1 MRTTLS
7 ALILASIVLVGCS
20 QEPPNC
26 GDAKTVTLVKQ
37 IFREQLLPEKWK
49 AVSTAT
55 FDKGVRL
62 DLPVPNKYEKE
73 IKKFS
78 CEARMSVDA
87 TAGLDKE
94 TLSAF
99 AVLGLVDDTGNL
111 KATSASNG
119 ERRYNFTVNYTSQE
133 VDGQHIVGISGVAQA
148 QAALTGALLMQL
160 QNPSP
165 QPAQSPPS
173 IAKIEAPVAAQPA
186 PVEVAAPKP
195 VQGEETTLPIATP
208 NAAAQPHRACEDA
221 DGKYACPLDDLS
233 VAKQRLNQ
241 AYKEATACL
250 DIAQQSEL
258 ESLQRVWVKQRDA
271 KCDNDAET
279 ALDAIICKTE
289 ATQKR
294 VQDVMEF
301 GSGSKQPAPLQAMQ
315 VQRPGWCGKA
325 GTDVERMI
333 CADDGLSALD
343 AKMYA
348 AYKAAE
354 ARAVDKKAFYAVSR
368 DWRVSRRDA
377 CKSVSCIADAYK
389 TRLTDLGG

>member
-1 MRTTLS
+1 M
-7 ALILASIVLVGCS
+7 LVGCS

-37 IFREQLLPEKWK
+37 IFREQLLPEKWR

-78 CEARMSVDA
+78 CESRMSVDA

-99 AVLGLVDDTGNL
+99 TMLGLVDDTGKL
-111 KATSASNG
+111 KAISGSNG

-133 VDGQHIVGISGVAQA
+133 VDGQHIVGISGVAQG

-165 QPAQSPPS
+165 QPAQSPP
-173 IAKIEAPVAAQPA
+173 KIDAPAPVAAQPA

-195 VQGEETTLPIATP
+195 VQGEETSLPLATP
-208 NAAAQPHRACEDA
+208 NAAAQPHRACEDS

-241 AYKEATACL
+241 AYKEATGRL

-258 ESLQRVWVKQRDA
+258 ESLQRAWVKQRDA

-301 GSGSKQPAPLQAMQ
+301 GSGSKRPAPLQTAQ
-315 VQRPGWCGKA
+315 VQRPGWCSKA

-333 CADDGLSALD
+333 CADDSLSVLD
-343 AKMYA
+343 AKMYV
-348 AYKAAE
+348 AYKTAE
-354 ARAVDKKAFYAVSR
+354 ARAVDKKAFYAASR
-368 DWRVSRRDA
+368 DWRVNRRDS
-377 CKSVSCIADAYK
+377 CKSAACIADAYNA
-389 TRLTDLGG
+389 RLGELGG